1 MLPESSAPGIM
12 HIGELAEKTSLSLRT
27 IRHYD
32 DVGLLKPRGRT
43 DGGFRLYSDDDVEQ
57 LLLIRRMKPLGFS
70 IEEMGQMLALIAA
83 LRDDDN
89 DNDNDDDLSAERE
102 ALAAFIDQA
111 RERRLKLRD
120 YVLRADELVDL
131 MEAL

>member
-83 LRDDDN
+83 LRNDIDN
-89 DNDNDDDLSAERE
+89 DNDNDLSAVRE

>member
-83 LRDDDN
+83 LRNDIDN
-89 DNDNDDDLSAERE
+89 DNDLSAVRE

>member
-83 LRDDDN
+83 LRNDN
-89 DNDNDDDLSAERE
+89 DNDNDLSAVRE